1 MVVCQE
7 LSTGCV
13 ECFDQS
19 GTASAAST
27 CPNTASYS
35 NGGKLIEINEMKKGF
50 CSVTHTV
57 ILSFVQF
64 LDSPIP

>member
-1 MVVCQE
+1 MPMVVCQE

-35 NGGKLIEINEMKKGF
+35 NGGKLSEINEKVASVYSYPHYNIKF
-50 CSVTHTV
+50 CS
-57 ILSFVQF
+57 IS
-64 LDSPIP
+64 

>member
-35 NGGKLIEINEMKKGF
+35 NGGKLIEINEKRA
-50 CSVTHTV
+50 
-57 ILSFVQF
+57 FVQ
-64 LDSPIP
+64 LPTL